1 MNTSTTEREI
11 KSLLSLCGQYNKSM
25 EQADLLGTVDA
36 FYKLYSKALEYIG
49 DLTEDPE
56 FKVAISESTIK
67 SKYEHGKNMAIAK
80 AVMEYNENFI
90 SDSRKKP
97 LT

>member
-1 MNTSTTEREI
+1 
-11 KSLLSLCGQYNKSM
+11 M
-25 EQADLLGTVDA
+25 EQGDVLGTVDA

-56 FKVAISESTIK
+56 FKVAVSESMIK
-67 SKYEHGKNMAIAK
+67 LKYEHGKNMAIAK
-80 AVMEYNENFI
+80 AVMEYNKNFI